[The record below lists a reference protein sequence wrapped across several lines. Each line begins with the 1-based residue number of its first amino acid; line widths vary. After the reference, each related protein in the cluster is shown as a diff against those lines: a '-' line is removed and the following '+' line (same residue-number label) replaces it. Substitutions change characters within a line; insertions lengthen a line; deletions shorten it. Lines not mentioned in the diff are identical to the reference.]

1 MVSKSASRRMQVL
14 PKAFLRKSPS
24 TRATLSMSN
33 SYLFVE
39 KVIAYLKDVQKEIKK
54 VSWPSQDE
62 LIDYTIVVVVF
73 TVILAVFIFAV
84 DQLLSTVLQAI
95 YS

>member
-1 MVSKSASRRMQVL
+1 MFEKI
-14 PKAFLRKSPS
+14 KNF
-24 TRATLSMSN
+24 
-33 SYLFVE
+33 FV
-39 KVIAYLKDVQKEIKK
+39 DVQKEMKK

-73 TVILAVFIFAV
+73 TIVLSVFIFAV
-84 DQLLSTVLQAI
+84 DQVYSTILEFI